1 MNKEVSQK
9 DKILVNENTFNDT
22 NNEVICLGS

>member
-22 NNEVICLGS
+22 NNEVIYLGS